1 MVKVSGRGKEE
12 TISDMGEQK
21 EEGRETGKG
30 NETGSIDRWKRNFKR
45 SSIER
50 GGIRSCRAQSFPPSG
65 RHLFHSGSLYI
76 RLLPKEGTEEEEEE
90 EIVSASLK
98 NQSES

>member
-21 EEGRETGKG
+21 EGGKLGKG
-30 NETGSIDRWKRNFKR
+30 TKRGRSIDGK
-45 SSIER
+45 
-50 GGIRSCRAQSFPPSG
+50 GISREVQLKEAEFDRVCRAQSFSPSG
-65 RHLFHSGSLYI
+65 RHLFHSGSLYT
-76 RLLPKEGTEEEEEE
+76 RLLPKEGTEEE